1 MSYLMTNQTLKRTV
15 VKIMC
20 DDKNF
25 ERKTGRGRG
34 RRRGDKGRIR
44 GGQEDGRGKRGVETG
59 RGWRGGEG

>member
-25 ERKTGRGRG
+25 KRKGRQGVRVEEK
-34 RRRGDKGRIR
+34 RGRIR
-44 GGQEDGRGKRGVETG
+44 GGPEEGRGKGGVETG
-59 RGWRGGEG
+59 SGWRGGEG